1 MRFTFT
7 SRHGWS
13 LPSSYLLKS
22 RLVSLASCAV
32 TSGSVRQPASL
43 SSLHA
48 PLLSWGVVH
57 GQSSPRDRT
66 SRTISPSGRGKRIY
80 EAMLCTAVL
89 PAVPTRLTSGQRFI
103 GASWK
108 HLRLPAARGSRGG
121 KGRPRFIG
129 ASWKHLRLPAARVSR
144 GGEALLAPMQLP
156 ALLYLPGILCQKFV
170 NLATILVD

>member
-7 SRHGWS
+7 SRNGRS
-13 LPSSYLLKS
+13 VPSSHLLKS
-22 RLVSLASCAV
+22 RLVSAASCAV

-66 SRTISPSGRGKRIY
+66 SRTISPSGRGKQITRP
-80 EAMLCTAVL
+80 MLCTAVL
-89 PAVPTRLTSGQRFI
+89 PAVPTRTSGQRFI

-129 ASWKHLRLPAARVSR
+129 ASWKHLRLPAARGSR

-156 ALLYLPGILCQKFV
+156 ALLSRDGHLRTQDGRLNRP
-170 NLATILVD
+170 